1 MTHQEFRNI
10 VMSATKA
17 SLADF
22 FCGSFHSLGPFAYT
36 SDFPVILAMH
46 KLGYGID
53 DIARIMS
60 ASYDIEV
67 AAGMIKNLGCEEWR
81 KPNAPHTLADIQGS
95 LNYKLNSM
103 LHEDSQ
109 YADCVFSLISQGG
122 SALNLK
128 RILQG
133 FALRGYYRHH
143 HDINL
148 CRNQHGLLRPASD
161 LLLLPKTATIAKVL
175 CESAMV
181 AEDAEA
187 VRYIAAIPEYESFL
201 GQRFISENIKLVNN
215 YLRSKQK
222 RGTEL
227 SIINELSGYNLQ
239 DYANLLTSYENYKQQ
254 TDSKV
259 VEAIYNAEILRQAPD
274 HFIELIMN
282 HKEVSVGTAN
292 IFIARMARDGMPTKG
307 GFLMA
312 NKGRFFVIQYPT
324 AEMSETEI
332 VDLCFENK
340 AKRGYLGILIGLP
353 PEVVAAH
360 KGGQK
365 LLNLMY
371 ELSPSNEIA
380 QCLDTK
386 GRVKQFKNDLGV

>member
-1 MTHQEFRNI
+1 MIHQDFRNI
-10 VMSATKA
+10 VMSVTKA

-22 FCGSFHSLGPFAYT
+22 FCGSFHMLGSFAYT
-36 SDFPVILAMH
+36 DDFPVILAMH
-46 KLGYGID
+46 KLDYSFD

-60 ASYDIEV
+60 TSYHIEV
-67 AAGMIKNLGCEEWR
+67 AAGMIKNLACEEWR
-81 KPNAPHTLADIQGS
+81 KPKAPYTLADIQES
-95 LNYKLNSM
+95 LHYKLNRM

-109 YADCVFSLISQGG
+109 HADCVFSLIRQGG
-122 SALNLK
+122 SGISLK
-128 RILQG
+128 RILDG
-133 FALRGYYRHH
+133 FALRGYFRHH
-143 HDINL
+143 HDVNL
-148 CRNQHGLLRPASD
+148 CRDQYGALRPVSD

-187 VRYIAAIPEYESFL
+187 VRYIAAIPEYKKFL
-201 GQRFISENIKLVNN
+201 GERFVPDNIKVVNN

-222 RGTEL
+222 RDTDL
-227 SIINELSGYNLQ
+227 SIINEVSGYNLQ
-239 DYANLLTSYENYKQQ
+239 DYANLLISYENYKQQ
-254 TDSKV
+254 KDSV
-259 VEAIYNAEILRQAPD
+259 TVDAIYDAEILRQAPD

-332 VDLCFENK
+332 VELCFENK
-340 AKRGYLGILIGLP
+340 AKRGYLGILIGMS

-360 KGGQK
+360 KAGQK

-386 GRVKQFKNDLGV
+386 GRAKQFKNDLGV